1 MSDLFSTIAGMMT
14 STFFLSTCAFF
25 AICLDMNWQ
34 VTKIVFCALKNF
46 SRNRQMAVRRKW
58 PTGADDGRPERSDH
72 MSEKEKTL
80 RAFAEILKIL
90 QDNGYHFSEFDK
102 GRIYEMMH
110 RAQCVAASS

>member
-1 MSDLFSTIAGMMT
+1 MAHGSERKMEMELKETIDEYIT
-14 STFFLSTCAFF
+14 VFE
-25 AICLDMNWQ
+25 
-34 VTKIVFCALKNF
+34 IVFCALKNF
-46 SRNRQMAVRRKW
+46 SRNRRMAVRRKW